1 MITGLGLLF
10 FYVQASIAALLMNLI
25 SSSVDQFLSNLI
37 VFIVNFSFLIVSI
50 GKWLATCANGCLGFL
65 LGFLMNFTRIL
76 FIINFFNDYIPMIPF
91 AFFEYMLLGYFY
103 EG

>member
-1 MITGLGLLF
+1 MIKGLGLLF

-65 LGFLMNFTRIL
+65 MNFTRIL